1 MTWRLS
7 RKNFSMLVPT
17 WISFKFN
24 IGNGVLSRLPVCTA
38 TFPTVLNPTGQSKKN
53 RYVAS
58 QAEGMWFDGSKFGAE
73 QDNRDFLERE
83 HLVVITRVYVSY

>member
-7 RKNFSMLVPT
+7 RKNCGMLVPT
-17 WISFKFN
+17 WVSFKFN

-38 TFPTVLNPTGQSKKN
+38 TFSTVLNAYLSDQSKKN

-58 QAEGMWFDGSKFGAE
+58 QAEGMWLDDSKVGAE

-83 HLVVITRVYVSY
+83 HLVVHN